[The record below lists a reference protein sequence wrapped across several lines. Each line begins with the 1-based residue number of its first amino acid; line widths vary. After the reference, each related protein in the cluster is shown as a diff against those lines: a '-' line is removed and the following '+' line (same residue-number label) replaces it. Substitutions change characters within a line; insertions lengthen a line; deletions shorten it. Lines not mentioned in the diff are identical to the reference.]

1 MFSLCELFIQC
12 LIPFYNNVGIV
23 YRFEVVDNV
32 LVPSTYLYVTSQA
45 YFNEVSISTTL
56 DVLSIYRLLGV
67 FSNTRPDIS
76 MFVTRRYK
84 GSIHICFAI
93 QHYVIKLVS
102 DLQHGVFF
110 LKKYSDSQ
118 CC

>member
-32 LVPSTYLYVTSQA
+32 LVPSTYLYVTSQT